1 MKETSLNNLQSGL
14 NDRIEDVG
22 TMQEHYIKF
31 KHILVIGL
39 MLALASAGCLKS
51 PNQKAIDTERL
62 LAASGF
68 KMRLADTPEKL
79 NQIKKLPQRQ
89 IVAHRSKG
97 KLLYVYV
104 DAEHCQ
110 CVYAGSEE
118 AYQRYQNLALQNKID
133 AEDRLDASRSQP
145 GEMDWG
151 GWRFGQTW

>member
-1 MKETSLNNLQSGL
+1 
-14 NDRIEDVG
+14 
-22 TMQEHYIKF
+22 MQEHNIKF

-39 MLALASAGCLKS
+39 MFALASAGCLKS

-79 NQIKKLPQRQ
+79 NQIKELPQRQ

-118 AYQRYQNLALQNKID
+118 AYQRYQNLALQKKID

-145 GEMDWG
+145 GKMDWG
-151 GWRFGQTW
+151 GWRFNKTW

>member
-1 MKETSLNNLQSGL
+1 
-14 NDRIEDVG
+14 
-22 TMQEHYIKF
+22 MQEHNIKC

-79 NQIKKLPQRQ
+79 NQIKELPQRQ

-118 AYQRYQNLALQNKID
+118 AYQRYQNLALQKKID
-133 AEDRLDASRSQP
+133 TEDRLDASRSQP
-145 GEMDWG
+145 GKMDWG
-151 GWRFGQTW
+151 GWRFNQTW

>member
-1 MKETSLNNLQSGL
+1 
-14 NDRIEDVG
+14 
-22 TMQEHYIKF
+22 MQENNIKF

-39 MLALASAGCLKS
+39 MLVLTSAGCLKS

-79 NQIKKLPQRQ
+79 NQIKELPQRQ
-89 IVAHRSKG
+89 IVAHQSKG

-118 AYQRYQNLALQNKID
+118 AYQRYQNLALQKKID

-145 GEMDWG
+145 GKMDWG
-151 GWRFGQTW
+151 DWRFGQTW

>member
-1 MKETSLNNLQSGL
+1 MQQRMNQGPRKLLIVFAVSL
-14 NDRIEDVG
+14 
-22 TMQEHYIKF
+22 
-31 KHILVIGL
+31 
-39 MLALASAGCLKS
+39 LAMGCLKS

-79 NQIKKLPQRQ
+79 TQIKALTQRR
-89 IVAHRSKG
+89 ILAHRSKG

-118 AYQRYQNLALQNKID
+118 AYRRYQKLALDRQLA
-133 AEDRLDASRSQP
+133 AEERRDTNRDKP
-145 GEMDWG
+145 KEMDWDE
-151 GWRFGQTW
+151 WRFDRSW

>member
-1 MKETSLNNLQSGL
+1 
-14 NDRIEDVG
+14 
-22 TMQEHYIKF
+22 MQEHYIKF

-118 AYQRYQNLALQNKID
+118 AYQRYQNLAHGKKLAD
-133 AEDRLDASRSQP
+133 EDRRDANRSQAK
-145 GEMDWG
+145 EMDWG
-151 GWRFGQTW
+151 GWRFNQTW